1 MSENENRAP
10 RVAITRLPTGVPGLD
25 EVLGGG
31 LPEYSFTAIAGA
43 PGAGKTTL
51 AHQILFNLA
60 SPERPALYFSVMGE
74 PMLKMLRYQQQMA
87 YFDPA
92 KVGDAIRFISLSDA
106 LLTQDLEQVLADI
119 VRRVE
124 ETGPSLVVL
133 DSFHNIARVAVGRA
147 PGALDVPDFV
157 QRLAL
162 HLTSWQAT
170 TFLLG
175 AYRDDEVGRDA
186 VFTVADGVLWLS
198 QVTDHNS
205 VVRKLQVVKMRG
217 QEPMPGLHTTR
228 LDQAGLQVFPRITS
242 GRDGEQGGR
251 ARPQGRTATGVP
263 GLDALVG
270 GGLPTGDAV
279 LVSGASGTG
288 KSVLA
293 TQFIAAGVRQGEP
306 GVIAVFEEH
315 PQEYMR
321 RAGALGL
328 DLEEMARQGALAVIY
343 LRPLDLSPDE
353 TLRAIRDAV
362 ARVGARRVVIDSV
375 SGFELALAPDFRQD
389 FRESLYR
396 LVGALTGTGVTV
408 LMTMEIVQ
416 TTSELRFSPY
426 IISFLTDDIILLRH
440 VEIAGQLR
448 TSLAVV
454 KMRNSDHSRALW
466 LYDITGQ
473 GLVVR
478 QDLRDSRSGG
488 VGTAA
493 LAPGAG
499 SPTYPGLTDRET
511 TVLEALLAVGEASAD
526 EVARR
531 VGLAEPDLTVAL
543 ARLVDLGYAD
553 RRDGDGAGAGAIY
566 RAVARSPR

>member
-1 MSENENRAP
+1 
-10 RVAITRLPTGVPGLD
+10 
-25 EVLGGG
+25 
-31 LPEYSFTAIAGA
+31 
-43 PGAGKTTL
+43 
-51 AHQILFNLA
+51 
-60 SPERPALYFSVMGE
+60 
-74 PMLKMLRYQQQMA
+74 
-87 YFDPA
+87 
-92 KVGDAIRFISLSDA
+92 
-106 LLTQDLEQVLADI
+106 LEQVLADI

-124 ETGPSLVVL
+124 ESSPRVVVL
-133 DSFHNIARVAVGRA
+133 ESFHNIVRVAGERA
-147 PGALDVPDFV
+147 PGALDVPSFV

-170 TFLLG
+170 TFLLS
-175 AYRDDEVGRDA
+175 AYRTEELGHDA

-217 QEPMPGLHTTR
+217 QEPMPGLHTIR
-228 LDQAGLQVFPRITS
+228 LDQAGLRVFPRITS
-242 GRDGEQGGR
+242 GGNWEQGGR
-251 ARPQGRTATGVP
+251 ARPLGRAATGVP

-270 GGLPTGDAV
+270 GGLPAGDAV

-321 RAGALGL
+321 RAHTLGL
-328 DLEEMARQGALAVIY
+328 DLKEMVRDGALAVIY

-353 TLRAIRDAV
+353 TLRAIHDAV

-375 SGFELALAPDFRQD
+375 SGFELALASDFRQD

-396 LVGALTGTGVTV
+396 LVGALTGTGITV
-408 LMTMEIVQ
+408 LLTMEIAQ

-440 VEIAGQLR
+440 IEIAGQLR
-448 TSLAVV
+448 KSLAVI
-454 KMRNSDHSRALW
+454 KMRNSDHSKALW

-478 QDLRDSRSGG
+478 QDLRDAQAAG
-488 VGTAA
+488 VGTATIS
-493 LAPGAG
+493 PGAG
-499 SPTYPGLTDRET
+499 APTYPGLTDRET
-511 TVLEALLAVGEASAD
+511 TVLEALLAVGEAPAE

-531 VGLAEPDLTVAL
+531 VGLAEPDLDVAL
-543 ARLVDLGYAD
+543 GRLVILGYAE
-553 RRDGDGAGAGAIY
+553 RREQAGAGTVY
-566 RAVARSPR
+566 RPVAHSPR